1 VISKRVLIV
10 GTETFCCKAG
20 ELLRKFGVPFVTIN
34 ALVDEVDTK
43 AVTEALNTIND
54 YDWAVFT
61 SVNAVNAVATVARQF
76 GIEKPLEG
84 LRHVG
89 AVGPSTSSA
98 LRRIWD
104 GEIFVPSRFTT
115 SALAEELPCVEGSSV
130 IAFRSELAKDN
141 MTSAL
146 IRRGAK
152 RVVTVRAYSI
162 RMTKDVILPE
172 DHGLVL
178 LGSPSAARCYLT
190 LCNLSGCE
198 PRPAICIGPV
208 TSASAAEVG
217 LAVLEVAE
225 VQTVEGLVR
234 KLMEVIRR

>member
-1 VISKRVLIV
+1 M
-10 GTETFCCKAG
+10 
-20 ELLRKFGVPFVTIN
+20 
-34 ALVDEVDTK
+34 
-43 AVTEALNTIND
+43 
-54 YDWAVFT
+54 
-61 SVNAVNAVATVARQF
+61 
-76 GIEKPLEG
+76 
-84 LRHVG
+84 RHVG

-115 SALAEELPCVEGSSV
+115 SALAEELPCVQGSSV

-198 PRPAICIGPV
+198 PRPVICIGPV

-217 LAVLEVAE
+217 LAVLGVAE

-234 KLMEVIRR
+234 KSHLILIASSGYRVAPHSSLYVFETIRTSTSTAPDNLSWTNLVISPTSLNSTFRARL